1 MTSKTAKNKAALIL
15 KKAKGMKKRIPWL
28 KKVLKHDKV
37 MKVPVKLAVI
47 QLANKRWAAHLKEEL
62 VQ

>member
-1 MTSKTAKNKAALIL
+1 
-15 KKAKGMKKRIPWL
+15 MKKRIRWL
-28 KKVLKHDKV
+28 KKVLNHDMV

-47 QLANKRWAAHLKEEL
+47 ELANKRWAAHLKEEL